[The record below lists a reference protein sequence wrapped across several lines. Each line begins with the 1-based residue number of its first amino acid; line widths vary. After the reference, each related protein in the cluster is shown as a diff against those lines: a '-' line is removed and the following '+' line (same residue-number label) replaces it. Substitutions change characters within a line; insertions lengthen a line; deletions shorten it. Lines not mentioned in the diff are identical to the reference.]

1 MLKVYTYNINVL
13 SFWIWGFYWWPA
25 FFNTSVCVVMDL
37 GCYSCP
43 SRSST
48 SHTLSIAK
56 PFTSIHRGLECNLCL
71 WKIIFSSFQRKKIS
85 LKKKKISE
93 KDYSLRLSWT
103 WNFIV
108 GHYLWKLLPIA
119 LTAASSSTMTI
130 CHVFIVL
137 SGFLDCGLSRPILAH
152 TALRVTHVTWLSWSC
167 LSKVSTP

>member
-85 LKKKKISE
+85 LKKKKSVKKIIPWGCPEHGTLLWDIISGNSFLLL
-93 KDYSLRLSWT
+93 SL
-103 WNFIV
+103 
-108 GHYLWKLLPIA
+108 LLHLQPWLFA
-119 LTAASSSTMTI
+119 MSS
-130 CHVFIVL
+130 
-137 SGFLDCGLSRPILAH
+137 
-152 TALRVTHVTWLSWSC
+152 
-167 LSKVSTP
+167 